1 MAKRLPVTKT
11 HKLFIGGA
19 FPRSES
25 GRVMTVGDGPSV
37 AHASR
42 KDLRDAVEA
51 ARKAFGGWSG
61 RDAYNR
67 GQILYRLAEMIE
79 TRRETFAGA
88 IAAGGGAGG
97 SVAAARREVDAAVDR
112 VVCFAG
118 WTDKFGMLLG
128 SHDPVA
134 GPYHVFTVPE
144 PVGVAVV
151 AGPEPADAA
160 RADDTPGLLGLVTLV
175 AAGLCAGST
184 VIALAGPAV
193 ALAAVELAEACA
205 TSDLPAGAINILTG
219 SPEELAGPASAHR
232 GIDAIVA
239 ADDEAT
245 RVVLRTGA
253 AENLKRV
260 RILAWSDADW
270 ADDAVAAGPDLL
282 GAFLE
287 MKTLWHPAGT

>member
-1 MAKRLPVTKT
+1 MAKRLPVNKT

-25 GRVMTVGDGPSV
+25 GRVMAAGVDGGSVSV

-88 IAAGGGAGG
+88 VAAGSGA
-97 SVAAARREVDAAVDR
+97 SIADARREVDATVDR

-144 PVGVAVV
+144 AVGVTMVV
-151 AGPEPADAA
+151 GPDAPA
-160 RADDTPGLLGLVTLV
+160 LLGLVTLV
-175 AAGLCAGST
+175 AAGLATGST
-184 VIALAGPAV
+184 IVAVAGPPAV
-193 ALAAVELAEACA
+193 LAAVELAEACA
-205 TSDLPAGAINILTG
+205 TSDIPAGAVNILTG
-219 SPEELAGPASAHR
+219 HPAELAAPAADHR

-239 ADDEAT
+239 AGESST
-245 RVVLRTGA
+245 NTILRAGA

-260 RILAWSDADW
+260 RIVEWTEADW
-270 ADDAVAAGPDLL
+270 ADDAVAAGPDVLES
-282 GAFLE
+282 FLE